1 MDTTA
6 ATHGRQYGTE
16 THGQAILIAVAE
28 LVGHKWYPVLLN
40 ELCIEDDRSFSELQ
54 AAVDDISNKMLSD
67 SLSALEER
75 GLVCRAVV
83 NDKPVRVRYSLTDRG
98 RELESLLAAMLEW
111 GHENLSLRS
120 AEPPRVPAMATGG
133 PESATGSAANGSAT
147 GSATSGST
155 ANGSATGS
163 ATSGPATGASTASGS
178 TTGGPIGTLRLG
190 GTDE

>member
-16 THGQAILIAVAE
+16 TNGQAILIAVAE

-75 GLVCRAVV
+75 GLVRRIVV

-111 GHENLSLRS
+111 GHENLSLR
-120 AEPPRVPAMATGG
+120 ATDPPRAVSTMATGG
-133 PESATGSAANGSAT
+133 PESATGSAGKGSATGSATNGSAT

-155 ANGSATGS
+155 ASGSA
-163 ATSGPATGASTASGS
+163 
-178 TTGGPIGTLRLG
+178 TGGPIGTLRLG